1 MSFNINIK
9 QSTQFKINH
18 LNINSKFG
26 TFDLSAIFEE
36 LNIFD
41 SILMPCMS
49 GNILIRDAIG
59 LSKRLLFDG
68 SEFIDINISK
78 DTETQGTNLT
88 KTFRIFKQT
97 NRTSI
102 NQSSE
107 LYILHFVSEEMIYS
121 EQQKISQAY
130 TGEYSTIAASVL
142 IDYLKVPQSKIGLV
156 ENTKGIQNAVVPLLS
171 PIDTMN
177 WLSKRSVS
185 ENNLA
190 DFLFF
195 ENKIGF
201 NFVSLTKLFQIKEL
215 FTINFSPKNL
225 SDLVDKE
232 LLGVRDYNFTTSFDI
247 LENTRNGF
255 YSNRFVG
262 FDVMTRTLVESDLGY
277 KNHYKSTHQ
286 NEKPNVQLSINRE
299 GKDAG
304 LMPLSKVSVYPFQ
317 LYRNYQDYIKSNLD
331 NNTKLIDETHTYI
344 PQRKAI
350 LHNLLQRKMNIA
362 LPGNFLISSGFTL
375 NIDAHSFS
383 IHEDP
388 TEKNDKSISGKYVI
402 VATRHMI
409 KPDKHETFCELATDS
424 TNNGIAQAD
433 NVSLYQ
439 SKNR

>member
-1 MSFNINIK
+1 MSFNIK
-9 QSTQFKINH
+9 QSTQFTVNT
-18 LNINSKFG
+18 LAINSKFG
-26 TFDLSAIFEE
+26 TFDVSAIFEE

-49 GNILIRDAIG
+49 GNILIKDAIG
-59 LSKRLLFDG
+59 LSKKLLFDG
-68 SEFIDINISK
+68 SEFIDIDISK
-78 DTETQGTNLT
+78 DAERQGTNLS

-142 IDYLKVPQSKIGLV
+142 VDYLKVPQSKIGLV

-177 WLSKRSVS
+177 WLTKRSVS

-195 ENKIGF
+195 ENNIGF
-201 NFVSLTKLFQIKEL
+201 NFVSLTKLFQVKQL
-215 FTINFSPKNL
+215 FTINFTPKNL
-225 SDLVDKE
+225 SDNINE
-232 LLGVRDYNFTTSFDI
+232 EFLGVRDYNFTTSFDV

-262 FDVMTRTLVESDLGY
+262 FDIMTRTLVESDLGY
-277 KNHYKSTHQ
+277 KNHYKSTHL
-286 NEKPNVQLSINRE
+286 NEKPNVYLSLNRE
-299 GKDAG
+299 GRDAG

-317 LYRNYQDYIKSNLD
+317 LYRNYQDYIKSNSD

-350 LHNLLQRKMNIA
+350 LHNLLQRKMNVT

-375 NIDAHSFS
+375 NVDAHSFS
-383 IHEDP
+383 IHEDT
-388 TEKNDKSISGKYVI
+388 TEKNDKSVSGKYLI

-433 NVSLYQ
+433 DVSLQQ
-439 SKNR
+439 SKYR